1 MQKWPIYGTWFELA
15 HCIPVIVQTKI
26 INLSNFNP
34 FLQIP
39 YELPAVILKQ
49 AVYDFLVEINELP

>member
-1 MQKWPIYGTWFELA
+1 
-15 HCIPVIVQTKI
+15 
-26 INLSNFNP
+26 LSNFNP

-39 YELPAVILKQ
+39 YESAAVILKQ